1 MNKHELVNL
10 ILVTPRVS
18 NPHDYV
24 NDMFKRPYVLMNFQ
38 ILSQIQ
44 SFPNSEKCGPLRSV
58 VDFSE
63 LI

>member
-1 MNKHELVNL
+1 
-10 ILVTPRVS
+10 
-18 NPHDYV
+18 
-24 NDMFKRPYVLMNFQ
+24 VLMNFQ
-38 ILSQIQ
+38 ILSQIR